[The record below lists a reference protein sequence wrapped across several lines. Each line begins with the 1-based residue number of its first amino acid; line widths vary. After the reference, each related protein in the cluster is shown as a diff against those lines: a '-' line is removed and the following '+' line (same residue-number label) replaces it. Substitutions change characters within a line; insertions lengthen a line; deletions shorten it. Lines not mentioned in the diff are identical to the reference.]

1 MNVSKKKV
9 KIEEIINKEINHE
22 NNEVIVNNFLLLF
35 GYYIN
40 NIEWLLNSDLSK
52 MDNLSFIKVLN
63 NLYEI
68 ELSKKDYMKIYSNI
82 YNKNYHDI
90 QKIQTTMK
98 HHVMREIGEGKEYT
112 RYYEDVLISYN
123 VLVDENINL
132 DANHRYTFNELKKMV
147 DNKDILLLEEIEE
160 DILGKE
166 HYLTEKYYFLGCYDL
181 FESKYASSA
190 YFPYYV
196 TFLKER
202 FKDKRILNDTKEYL
216 LELQNQVSSILNN
229 DSNIAYQIVSQG
241 IVDILNESNVFKDYE
256 KILMKV
262 RKIS

>member
-1 MNVSKKKV
+1 MRVLKKKV
-9 KIEEIINKEINHE
+9 KLEEIINKEINHE
-22 NNEVIVNNFLLLF
+22 SNEVIVNNFLLLF

-52 MDNLSFIKVLN
+52 MDNVSFIKVLN

-68 ELSKKDYMKIYSNI
+68 ELSERDYMKIYSDI
-82 YNKNYHDI
+82 YNKNYHGI

-112 RYYEDVLISYN
+112 RYYEDVLISYYA
-123 VLVDENINL
+123 LVDEKTIL
-132 DANHRYTFNELKKMV
+132 DEKHRYTFNELKKMV
-147 DNKDILLLEEIEE
+147 DNKDILLLKENEE

-166 HYLTEKYYFLGCYDL
+166 HYLTEEYYFLGCYDL
-181 FESKYASSA
+181 FESKYEGSA

-196 TFLKER
+196 NFLKER

-216 LELQNQVSSILNN
+216 LEFKKQVSSILNN
-229 DSNIAYQIVSQG
+229 NSNINYQIVSQR
-241 IVDILNESNVFKDYE
+241 IVDLLNESNVFKDYE
-256 KILMKV
+256 KILLKV
-262 RKIS
+262 IKE